1 MEMSGIEP
9 LTSALQGQRSPSWA
23 TPPDISSESHS
34 CLYLNLGTMGL
45 SGFEPLTFPLS
56 GERSKPAEL

>member
-23 TPPDISSESHS
+23 TPPDKLIL
-34 CLYLNLGTMGL
+34 LYYTKTTLGVMGL